1 MITLKLDVTGQYCN
15 RRPTLIIWHN
25 DQEVYCS
32 QIENKQQISL
42 KLDAK
47 ENQTNTL
54 AIGMKGKQFGKD
66 GIYDTVVTDGRIIE
80 DLQIKINAVSLDD
93 IPILDLLL
101 KNDYHIN
108 IVEGMDDNHA
118 DSIKANGELCFNGH
132 YNTQYELPLYN
143 YLTNAKWKQP
153 LKTMSRHSNSS
164 ALFHYE
170 EQQKEIDEIEEILD
184 EIDGKFSNIR
194 SKIRNT

>member
-1 MITLKLDVTGQYCN
+1 MIKLKLDVTSQYCN
-15 RRPTLIIWHN
+15 RWPTLIIWHN
-25 DQEVYCS
+25 EQEIYCK

-80 DLQIKINAVSLDD
+80 DLQIK
-93 IPILDLLL
+93 
-101 KNDYHIN
+101 
-108 IVEGMDDNHA
+108 MDDNHA

-170 EQQKEIDEIEEILD
+170 EQQKEIKEIEEILD

>member
-1 MITLKLDVTGQYCN
+1 MIKLKLDVTSQYCN
-15 RRPTLIIWHN
+15 RWPTLIIWHN
-25 DQEVYCS
+25 EQEIYCK

-170 EQQKEIDEIEEILD
+170 EQQKEIKGIEEILD

>member
-1 MITLKLDVTGQYCN
+1 MIKLKLDVTSQYCN
-15 RRPTLIIWHN
+15 RWPTLIIWHN
-25 DQEVYCS
+25 EQEIYCK

-170 EQQKEIDEIEEILD
+170 EQQKEIKEIEEILD

>member
-15 RRPTLIIWHN
+15 RWPTLIIWHN

-170 EQQKEIDEIEEILD
+170 EQQKEIKEIEEILD

>member
-1 MITLKLDVTGQYCN
+1 MIILKLDVTGQYCN
-15 RRPTLIIWHN
+15 RWPTLIIWHN

-170 EQQKEIDEIEEILD
+170 EQQKEIKEIEEILD

>member
-1 MITLKLDVTGQYCN
+1 MIKLKLDVTSQYCN
-15 RRPTLIIWHN
+15 RWPTLIIWHN

-170 EQQKEIDEIEEILD
+170 EQQKEIKEIEEILD

>member
-1 MITLKLDVTGQYCN
+1 MIKLKLDVTSQYCN
-15 RRPTLIIWHN
+15 RWPTLIIWHN
-25 DQEVYCS
+25 EQEIYCK

-42 KLDAK
+42 ELDAK
-47 ENQTNTL
+47 DNMVNTL
-54 AIGMKGKQFGKD
+54 AVGMKGKQFGKD
-66 GIYDTVVTDGRIIE
+66 GVYDTIVTDNKITQ
-80 DLQIKINAVSLDD
+80 DLQINIDAITLDN
-93 IPILDLLL
+93 ISILDLLV
-101 KNDYHIN
+101 KNDYHVD
-108 IVEGMDDNHA
+108 IVEGMDTNHA
-118 DSIKANGELCFNGH
+118 NTIKANGELCFNGH

>member
-15 RRPTLIIWHN
+15 RWPTLIIWHN
-25 DQEVYCS
+25 DQEVFCS

-170 EQQKEIDEIEEILD
+170 EQQKEIKEIEEILD

>member
-1 MITLKLDVTGQYCN
+1 MIILKLDVTGQYCN
-15 RRPTLIIWHN
+15 RWPTLIIWHN

>member
-1 MITLKLDVTGQYCN
+1 MIKLKLDVTGQYCN
-15 RRPTLIIWHN
+15 RWPTLVVWHN
-25 DQEVYCS
+25 DKQVYYEP
-32 QIENKQQISL
+32 IENNQQIQII
-42 KLDAK
+42 LDAK
-47 ENQTNTL
+47 ENITNTL

-66 GIYDTVVTDGRIIE
+66 GIYDTVVTDGKITQ

-93 IPILDLLL
+93 ISILDLLI
-101 KNDYHIN
+101 KNDYHID
-108 IVEGMDDNHA
+108 IVEGMNDNHA
-118 DSIKANGELCFNGH
+118 NSIKANGELCFNGH

-170 EQQKEIDEIEEILD
+170 EQQKEIKEIEEVLD
-184 EIDGKFSNIR
+184 EINTKFSDIR

>member
-1 MITLKLDVTGQYCN
+1 MIKLKLHVTGQYCN
-15 RRPTLIIWHN
+15 RWPTLIIWHN
-25 DQEVYCS
+25 DQEIYCKE
-32 QIENKQQISL
+32 IENKQQISL
-42 KLDAK
+42 ELDAK
-47 ENQTNTL
+47 NNMINTL

-66 GIYDTVVTDGRIIE
+66 GIYDTIVTGGKITQ
-80 DLQIKINAVSLDD
+80 DLQINIDAISLDN
-93 IPILDLLL
+93 ISILDLLV
-101 KNDYHIN
+101 KNDYHID
-108 IVEGMDDNHA
+108 IVEGMDPNHA
-118 DSIKANGELCFNGH
+118 NTIKANGELCFNGH

-170 EQQKEIDEIEEILD
+170 EQQKEIHEIEEILD